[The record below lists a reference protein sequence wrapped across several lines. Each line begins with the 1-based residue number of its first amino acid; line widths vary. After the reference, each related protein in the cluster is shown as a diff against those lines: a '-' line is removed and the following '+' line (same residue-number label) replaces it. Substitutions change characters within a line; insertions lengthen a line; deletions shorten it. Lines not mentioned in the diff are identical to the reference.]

1 VTTGPGRRF
10 AEASGP
16 APLNRPHAQGSAAAC
31 RRQDRP
37 ALPVAAIKGRGAVTN
52 RPGRYEP
59 GDRPREDD
67 GWNIGAE
74 LAGERPK
81 TTVTLD
87 ASRRVIARNES
98 PDLGFDRS
106 INPYRGCEHGCVY
119 CFARPS
125 HAWLGLSPGLDFET
139 RLFAKP
145 GAADRLREEL
155 TEPRYR
161 PAVMALGTNTDPYQP
176 VERRLGI
183 TRRILEVLAEC
194 RHPVSIVTK
203 SALVLRDLDILS
215 TMAKDGLATV
225 TISVTTLDAALAR
238 KMEPRAP
245 AAARRLE
252 AIRALADAGI
262 PAGALVAPV
271 IPAINDMEIE
281 RILDAVSA
289 AGATSAGYVLLRLPL
304 EIKDLFD
311 EWLAAH
317 YPQRAARVM
326 ALIRDTRSGGTYDS
340 RFGIRMKGEGPYA
353 EMIKRRFALAC
364 RRLDLD
370 RRRIELRTDLFCPPT
385 LRPDPQLSLFA
396 DSA

>member
-1 VTTGPGRRF
+1 MPIRTGQKLN
-10 AEASGP
+10 EAAPEALVRGP
-16 APLNRPHAQGSAAAC
+16 L
-31 RRQDRP
+31 
-37 ALPVAAIKGRGAVTN
+37 KGRGAVTN

-59 GDRPREDD
+59 GDRPLEDD

-74 LAGERPK
+74 LRDERPA

-106 INPYRGCEHGCVY
+106 INPYRGCEHGCIY
-119 CFARPS
+119 CFARPT

-155 TEPRYR
+155 AEQRYQ
-161 PAVMALGTNTDPYQP
+161 PATIALGTNTDPYQP
-176 VERRLGI
+176 TERKLGI
-183 TRRILEVLAEC
+183 TRQILQVLREC

-203 SALVLRDLDILS
+203 SALVVRDIDILAD
-215 TMAKDGLATV
+215 MAREGLANV
-225 TISVTTLDAALAR
+225 TLSVTTLDPELAR

-245 AAARRLE
+245 APVRRIE
-252 AIRALADAGI
+252 TIGALAAAGI
-262 PAGALVAPV
+262 PTGVMVAPI

-281 RILDAVSA
+281 RILDAATS
-289 AGATSAGYVLLRLPL
+289 AGATSAAYVLLRLPL

-311 EWLAAH
+311 EWLQAH
-317 YPQRAARVM
+317 FPQRALRVM
-326 ALIRDTRSGGTYDS
+326 ALVRDTRGGKTYDS
-340 RFGIRMKGEGPYA
+340 RFGTRMKGEGPYA
-353 EMIKRRFALAC
+353 EMIARRFALAC

-370 RRRIELRTDLFCPPT
+370 RRRIQLRTDLFRPPV
-385 LRPDPQLSLFA
+385 LKRDPQLSLFA